1 MHLIVR
7 SCNNLA
13 LRMFQCLI
21 GEDRKCKINCRLEK
35 KRDLSLTVILFV
47 ASHSTQL
54 NWKKIEQQAGKNIS
68 KKTKNF

>member
-1 MHLIVR
+1 
-7 SCNNLA
+7 
-13 LRMFQCLI
+13 MFQCLI

-35 KRDLSLTVILFV
+35 KRDLTVILFV

-54 NWKKIEQQAGKNIS
+54 NWKKIEQKAGKNIS